1 MDRLIVETCKIR
13 IIYQRD
19 FRAFR
24 LCFSLAFFLP
34 GTLERLTC
42 RRTRKQCF
50 SVSIRNIAD
59 EHSAARRQ
67 QITGSV
73 DELYGLGMVA
83 QAMQDGVN
91 QNPVELS
98 RDLKVEKITGQTGDS
113 FCVGPSLEPT

>member
-1 MDRLIVETCKIR
+1 MDRPIVETCKIR

-42 RRTRKQCF
+42 RRTRKPCF

-73 DELYGLGMVA
+73 DEQGMASAWSLRQCRTRKIRIRSNLV
-83 QAMQDGVN
+83 VI
-91 QNPVELS
+91 S
-98 RDLKVEKITGQTGDS
+98 RSKNYR
-113 FCVGPSLEPT
+113 PNR